1 MARMRSKKSKILTV
15 FEQVGEVT
23 FFHKP
28 NYVGDDMFHYVI
40 IMNRIRLRLRMYGK
54 VMVIDDITP
63 LTMALQ
69 PTLYKSL
76 AETLFSQKEFT
87 VLVSILGNTG
97 VLHSDCARLT
107 GLIVA
112 DDQFITQPKTY
123 YQEMRTYYQNDES
136 KYGFYLLAAQEEL
149 PSDEEAIT
157 DDIPVTPEPEP
168 LVEEP
173 EEPIPEPIHSEPNYS
188 PVKDLIDY
196 IETHKCSV
204 KDMMDRE
211 VNIMT
216 YSVLYEGLRFTTYEM
231 SSTDL
236 VINGINFT
244 SIGHHSSNGDQS
256 SEIALIKLFKKL
268 QEIASN
274 GCSIQLI
281 GISNRNVQKICDQF
295 DFNSTVQST
304 MWAKNYIV
312 NPM

>member
-1 MARMRSKKSKILTV
+1 
-15 FEQVGEVT
+15 
-23 FFHKP
+23 
-28 NYVGDDMFHYVI
+28 
-40 IMNRIRLRLRMYGK
+40 
-54 VMVIDDITP
+54 
-63 LTMALQ
+63 
-69 PTLYKSL
+69 
-76 AETLFSQKEFT
+76 
-87 VLVSILGNTG
+87 
-97 VLHSDCARLT
+97 
-107 GLIVA
+107 
-112 DDQFITQPKTY
+112 
-123 YQEMRTYYQNDES
+123 MRTYYQNDES

-173 EEPIPEPIHSEPNYS
+173 EEPIPEPIRSEPNYS
-188 PVKDLIDY
+188 PVKELIDY
-196 IETHKCSV
+196 IETHKCIV

-231 SSTDL
+231 SPTDL

-244 SIGHHSSNGDQS
+244 SIGHHNSNGDQS

-268 QEIASN
+268 QEIASK
-274 GCSIQLI
+274 GCNVQLV